1 MLALSYTFQTLVI
14 SLAVIVVV
22 FLGFLALLVKCYRK
36 VAQGEALIR
45 NGMGGTQV
53 SFSGKIVIPILHK
66 VEYMDVS
73 VKRIEIDRHGAQGL
87 ICQDNL
93 RADIKVAF
101 FVDCGNLP
109 RFVLLV
115 LVGCSVWRGFPEHK
129 LVHVP
134 REEETRSGSQS
145 L

>member
-1 MLALSYTFQTLVI
+1 MRLFVCSCI
-14 SLAVIVVV
+14 
-22 FLGFLALLVKCYRK
+22 FLALKCYRK

-45 NGMGGTQV
+45 NGYGGTKV

-87 ICQDNL
+87 ICKDNL

-101 FVDCGNLP
+101 F
-109 RFVLLV
+109 
-115 LVGCSVWRGFPEHK
+115 
-129 LVHVP
+129 
-134 REEETRSGSQS
+134 
-145 L
+145 